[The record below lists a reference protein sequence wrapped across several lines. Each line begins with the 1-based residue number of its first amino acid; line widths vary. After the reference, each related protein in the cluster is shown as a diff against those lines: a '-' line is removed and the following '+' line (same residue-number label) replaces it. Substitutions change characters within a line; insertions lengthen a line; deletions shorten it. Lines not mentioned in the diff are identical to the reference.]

1 MTVPFPFILKQ
12 WSMRYKNLFSAFLYG
27 RSISSNKIDLRVWLN
42 YCSLC
47 LVEKGTILTFYPN
60 LVFPNTFLR
69 AEIFVSTTFLSS
81 MRSTLLRTT
90 IIFFVYSSAIMMHYA
105 VWAWIPLVKSMT
117 KNIISMICA
126 PPIIVRIKEACPG
139 QSTKVNWRYS
149 SLTLKRVGV
158 REKKAEKPKSRVIPL
173 SCDCGFLSRLAV
185 EVT

>member
-1 MTVPFPFILKQ
+1 
-12 WSMRYKNLFSAFLYG
+12 
-27 RSISSNKIDLRVWLN
+27 
-42 YCSLC
+42 
-47 LVEKGTILTFYPN
+47 
-60 LVFPNTFLR
+60 
-69 AEIFVSTTFLSS
+69 
-81 MRSTLLRTT
+81 
-90 IIFFVYSSAIMMHYA
+90 
-105 VWAWIPLVKSMT
+105 MT